1 MAVKPNPDFS
11 LKLKLL
17 LINHGKCSACTDKPK
32 VKYCG
37 RCFNTRLEPGVL
49 EALTVLDLGTKLK
62 ESQKLIFENVSE
74 DDYSNPPEG
83 SYFSHVLERKKKLE
97 GLYDELRHAP
107 AGSEREAM
115 RRLIRAAVLAKD

>member
-1 MAVKPNPDFS
+1 MKPNPDFS

-17 LINHGKCSACTDKPK
+17 LIKHGKCSACAERPPAKH
-32 VKYCG
+32 CG

-49 EALTVLDLGTKLK
+49 EAITALDLGTKFM
-62 ESQKLIFENVSE
+62 ENQKLAFENLSD

-97 GLYDELRHAP
+97 SLYNELLHTP
-107 AGSEREAM
+107 AGTTQEVQAM
-115 RRLIRAAVLAKD
+115 QRLIQQVLG

>member
-1 MAVKPNPDFS
+1 MKPNPDFS

-17 LINHGKCSACTDKPK
+17 LIKHGKCSACAERPPAKH
-32 VKYCG
+32 CA

-49 EALTVLDLGTKLK
+49 EAITALDLGTKFIENQNLA
-62 ESQKLIFENVSE
+62 FENLSD

-97 GLYDELRHAP
+97 SLYNELLHTP
-107 AGSEREAM
+107 AGTTQEVQAM
-115 RRLIRAAVLAKD
+115 QRLIQQVLG